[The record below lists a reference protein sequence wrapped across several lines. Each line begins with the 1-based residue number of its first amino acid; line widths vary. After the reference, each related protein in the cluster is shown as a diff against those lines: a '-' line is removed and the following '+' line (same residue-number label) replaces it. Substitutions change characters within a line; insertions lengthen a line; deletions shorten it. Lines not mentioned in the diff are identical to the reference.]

1 MNRILCL
8 SIAAV
13 FLFEAAVVHGQ
24 DAGTLQAIDCSSVRA
39 ISFEIVIPDIAEW
52 DNTTANADAW
62 ALNGKTN
69 ESSCKPTFDQGN
81 SKVVYAAFDVQKCG
95 DAPTVSADTTQLE
108 YEFEIDVDAVS
119 SSGSPVT
126 YQYDHH
132 YTVKCYYDREQQ
144 NLMASFEPQHELQD
158 SGLDNGTLAI
168 TLSLHLSSD
177 DSKITPGPGGDI
189 IDLSTAI
196 YGKAEVEAAGFPFLD
211 VHFQSVTASSDKA
224 GSDEFTLVTDG
235 CEASN
240 GVVDSV
246 ECDTNA
252 DDTFTMATNGAFRFP
267 GQAAGDQVWFKA
279 TVIVCLSSD
288 AASECQK
295 ECSACNAGKR
305 RKRRETVQDSL
316 QTKYYVTAGP
326 YRIGNPSK
334 APEAAVDKD
343 EGAAF
348 PSYVI
353 AIVAVCGVAA
363 IAIVSATVLIV
374 LRRKR
379 PLNATVAEPRDAEAT
394 A

>member
-1 MNRILCL
+1 MKQILCL

-13 FLFEAAVVHGQ
+13 LLFGASVVHGQ
-24 DAGTLQAIDCSSVRA
+24 ASATLVNIDCASVTA
-39 ISFEIVIPDIAEW
+39 ISFDIDIPDIAQW
-52 DNTTANADAW
+52 DTAEPTDVNAW
-62 ALNGKTN
+62 ALNAKTDA
-69 ESSCKPTFDQGN
+69 SCKPSFNQGTGN
-81 SKVVYAAFDVQKCG
+81 VEYAPFSVVTCA
-95 DAPTVSADTTQLE
+95 DAPEVTSTQVIYSFNINVAAVADPT
-108 YEFEIDVDAVS
+108 A
-119 SSGSPVT
+119 SPVT
-126 YQYDHH
+126 YQYDHQ
-132 YTVKCYYDREQQ
+132 YTVRCFYDRENS
-144 NLMASFEPQHELQD
+144 NLQASFEP
-158 SGLDNGTLAI
+158 
-168 TLSLHLSSD
+168 LHLLTSADGGNGQLLFAFTLHLQSD
-177 DSKITPGPGGDI
+177 GSLLSGV
-189 IDLSTAI
+189 IDLSTPI
-196 YGKAEVEAAGFPFLD
+196 YGQVLVQNDANFPNLD
-211 VHFQSVTASSDKA
+211 VHLTSVTASSDAANSA
-224 GSDEFTLVTDG
+224 GQVTLITNG
-235 CEASN
+235 CEDAN
-240 GVVDSV
+240 GIVDADSLT
-246 ECDTNA
+246 CDTNA

-334 APEAAVDKD
+334 EAAVDKD